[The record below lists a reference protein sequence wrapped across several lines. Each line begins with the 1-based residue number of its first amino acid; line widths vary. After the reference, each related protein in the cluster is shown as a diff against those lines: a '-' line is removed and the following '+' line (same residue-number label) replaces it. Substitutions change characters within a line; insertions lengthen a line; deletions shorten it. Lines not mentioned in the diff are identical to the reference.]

1 MESLA
6 RLGYLSHYVNQPVE
20 GKSLPSFVVSCKSR
34 PLTNLFLAQM
44 GAYFP
49 LDEIEA
55 LIVTLNTSDAEMA
68 DVIQRDILTK
78 WIAKS
83 RQKFCVSSPRW
94 QEVRSF

>member
-1 MESLA
+1 ML
-6 RLGYLSHYVNQPVE
+6 
-20 GKSLPSFVVSCKSR
+20 SFVVSCKSR
-34 PLTNLFLAQM
+34 PLTNLFLTQM

-78 WIAKS
+78 WIAKV
-83 RQKFCVSSPRW
+83 RQIVCASSPRW
-94 QEVRSF
+94 QEVRSS